1 VKEKELKKDYRSKW
15 FMTKKREVYRYYPL
29 RKLLVIN
36 ERLIE
41 QIIISSHYEISHP
54 YLTDEIILELV
65 KKLDGKTFQV
75 EDKKSNPN
83 REFFSQDRI
92 GYQGYKY
99 KLVWL
104 LWEKGSNLGV
114 IACYRRKKYEK
125 K

>member
-1 VKEKELKKDYRSKW
+1 
-15 FMTKKREVYRYYPL
+15 MTKKREVYRYYPL

-99 KLVWL
+99 KLV
-104 LWEKGSNLGV
+104 
-114 IACYRRKKYEK
+114 
-125 K
+125 